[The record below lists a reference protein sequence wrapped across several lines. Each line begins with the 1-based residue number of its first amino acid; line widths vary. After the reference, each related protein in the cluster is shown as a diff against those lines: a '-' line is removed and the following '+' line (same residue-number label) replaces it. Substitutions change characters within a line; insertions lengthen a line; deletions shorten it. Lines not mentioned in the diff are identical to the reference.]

1 MPTEDDFDQGVDI
14 AALTDAPD
22 AEALA
27 KAIANAIVQQS
38 AMRFTSASHR
48 NSVLVTP
55 VFGMLAAL
63 AAEKLLTFYDGT
75 AWVVVAAGTS
85 AWTTPTLAAG
95 YTHNGNSNGTLQY
108 RTVNLFGESTVMWR
122 GGLNLTYSGNA
133 IANGGYILASSLPTT
148 ARPTTLR
155 TVSGACS
162 AVDSTALALKI
173 DAETGGAIR
182 IVGTGTNVTPPW
194 LSFNNVMY
202 SL

>member
-1 MPTEDDFDQGVDI
+1 MPTHDDYDQGVDI
-14 AALTDAPD
+14 AALTDAPN
-22 AEALA
+22 AETLA
-27 KAIANAIVQQS
+27 KSLANAIVQRS

-48 NSVLVTP
+48 NAVLTAP
-55 VFGMLAAL
+55 AFGMLAAL
-63 AAEKLLTFYDGT
+63 ASEKLLTLYDGS

-85 AWTTPTLAAG
+85 AWTTPALASG
-95 YTHNGNSNGTLQY
+95 FSHNGNSNGTVQY
-108 RTVNLFGESTVMWR
+108 RVVNLFGERTVMWR

-133 IANGGYILASSLPTT
+133 IANGGYILTSALPPE

-162 AVDSTALALKI
+162 AADSTALALKI
-173 DAETGGAIR
+173 DAETGGGVR
-182 IVGTGTNVTPPW
+182 IVGTGSGVTPPW

>member
-1 MPTEDDFDQGVDI
+1 MPTQDDYGQGVDI

-22 AEALA
+22 ASTLA
-27 KAIANAIVQQS
+27 KSIANAIVQRS
-38 AMRFTSASHR
+38 GMRFTSASHR
-48 NSVLVTP
+48 NAVLSKP

-63 AAEKLLTFYDGT
+63 AAERLLTFYDGA

-85 AWTTPTLAAG
+85 AWTTPALATG
-95 YTHNGNSNGTLQY
+95 YTHNGNSNGTVQY
-108 RTVNLFGESTVMWR
+108 RIVNLFGEQTVMWR
-122 GGLNLTYSGNA
+122 GGLNLTYSGSNL
-133 IANGGYILASSLPTT
+133 ANGGYMLSSSLPSA

-162 AVDSTALALKI
+162 AASSTVLSLKI
-173 DAETGGAIR
+173 DAETGGNIR
-182 IVGTGTNVTPPW
+182 IVGTGPGDTPPW